1 MPIPDYQM
9 LMLPLLKLVED
20 GQEHWIRALIKNLA
34 EQFHLSD
41 EEKRELLPSGQ
52 QPLFDNRV
60 GWARTYLK
68 KAGLIVSTKRGFIK
82 ITDRGFNVIKEEP
95 RKIDSEYLEQFPEF
109 LEFKSTK
116 KKGQEIDELEQ
127 DNKNT
132 PLELLEKGFETI
144 RNNLSQD
151 LLKTVKDST
160 PDFFERLVVDLL
172 IAMGY
177 GGTRKEAGETI
188 GRIGDE
194 GVDGIIK
201 EDKLGLEV
209 IYIQAKKWE
218 GTVGRPEI
226 QKFVGALHGKRA
238 KKGIF
243 ITTSSFS
250 QDAIDYALN
259 IETKVILIDCD
270 KLTQYMIDNNVGVSV
285 ISNYAIKQIDSDY
298 FSGES
303 ST

>member
-259 IETKVILIDCD
+259 IETKVILIDGD